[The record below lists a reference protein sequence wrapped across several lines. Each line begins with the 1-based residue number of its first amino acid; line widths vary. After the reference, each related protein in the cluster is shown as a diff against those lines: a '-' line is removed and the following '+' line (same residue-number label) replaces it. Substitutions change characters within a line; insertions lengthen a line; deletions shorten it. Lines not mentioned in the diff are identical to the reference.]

1 MGTGV
6 RDGDLQRLKANPPRN
21 LHPKHRKPQ
30 PRPACDRWLS
40 REGEIK
46 PARGGCPRLGTGGW
60 GGGGGS
66 LPENQKQ
73 LTPSPKD
80 TAWRRPVGKS
90 DGFAF
95 RCANPEFGKFYRP
108 RLGIPRPAGP
118 RDPPFPPAPEHRNA
132 LSDVSRPHH
141 RGWPCSVTPRRCPVP
156 SGWGETAPG
165 TWERS
170 RASTP
175 PRRLALGEMLG
186 FSEDRGEV
194 RTLRSSGPESAE
206 PVPGESYLLGG
217 RASLRAVG
225 TLPAAAHLGPRAHRL
240 PAASLLLRAPRGT
253 HARTPAATPPPPS
266 RPSLNPA
273 RLIAFF

>member
-60 GGGGGS
+60 EWGGS

-95 RCANPEFGKFYRP
+95 HCANPEFGKFYRP

-118 RDPPFPPAPEHRNA
+118 RHPPFPPGAPKRAERCQPTAPSGLA
-132 LSDVSRPHH
+132 LLGDAA
-141 RGWPCSVTPRRCPVP
+141 TVP
-156 SGWGETAPG
+156 SGWAETAPG

-175 PRRLALGEMLG
+175 LRCFPLGEMLG

-194 RTLRSSGPESAE
+194 RELRSSGPESAE

-225 TLPAAAHLGPRAHRL
+225 TLPPRSQSPSPPRSLAAP
-240 PAASLLLRAPRGT
+240 PGT
-253 HARTPAATPPPPS
+253 PGNTHTHPTPPPPAATTATLPAEIS
-266 RPSLNPA
+266 RV
-273 RLIAFF
+273 F